1 MFADFGVNI
10 IVRNKTWLDFTRVND
25 GEGPGLPPTTIGCTV
40 FCFLPSRQITSVIVE
55 TTCIGDS
62 T

>member
-1 MFADFGVNI
+1 MLLTEIDE
-10 IVRNKTWLDFTRVND
+10 LDFTRIND
-25 GEGPGLPPTTIGCTV
+25 GERPGLPPTTIGCTV
-40 FCFLPSRQITSVIVE
+40 FCFLPGGQVTSVVVE